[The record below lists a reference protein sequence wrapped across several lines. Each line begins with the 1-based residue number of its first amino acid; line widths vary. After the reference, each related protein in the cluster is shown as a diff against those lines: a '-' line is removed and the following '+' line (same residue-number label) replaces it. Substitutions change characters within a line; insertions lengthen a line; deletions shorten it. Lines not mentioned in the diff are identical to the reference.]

1 MGSVTVITSGKG
13 GVGKSTV
20 AVGLARALA
29 ERGRKVLLI
38 DCDSGLRSLDRLTGT
53 DKELVYDVSD
63 VLSGRCAPI
72 KAIYKCEV
80 NENLYMMPAAADA
93 DFVLSENSF
102 SKLVSLVRKYFD
114 AVFLDS
120 PAGVGRGFRSA
131 CLCADKALVVCN
143 ADPVCLRSTA
153 KVNSLLCGMGV
164 AKQRLII
171 NRFNK
176 SAFCTL
182 HGFDDLDSVIDEA
195 RIRLIGVIPEDYDF
209 VNSLIN
215 NIRKDKTDGFRA
227 CSRIAGRLEGID
239 VPLII
244 G

>member
-20 AVGLARALA
+20 SVGLARALA
-29 ERGRKVLLI
+29 DRGRKVLLI

-53 DKELVYDVSD
+53 DKELVYDLSD

-72 KAIYKCEV
+72 KAKYKCEV
-80 NENLYMMPAAADA
+80 SDNLYMMPAAD
-93 DFVLSENSF
+93 DSEFVLSENGF
-102 SKLVSLVRKYFD
+102 AKLVGLVRKYFD
-114 AVFLDS
+114 AVLLDS

-131 CLCADKALVVCN
+131 CMAADKALVVCT

-153 KVNSLLCGMGV
+153 KVNVMLREMGIN
-164 AKQRLII
+164 KQRLII
-171 NRFNK
+171 NRFNNN
-176 SAFCTL
+176 AFTAL

-209 VNSLIN
+209 VNSMIN
-215 NIRKDKTDGFRA
+215 NIRKDRTDGFRA

-244 G
+244 

>member
-20 AVGLARALA
+20 SVGLARALA
-29 ERGRKVLLI
+29 DRGRKVLLI

-53 DKELVYDVSD
+53 DKELVYDLSD

-80 NENLYMMPAAADA
+80 SENLYMMPAAD
-93 DFVLSENSF
+93 DSEFVLSENGF
-102 SKLVSLVRKYFD
+102 AKLVALVRKYFD
-114 AVFLDS
+114 AVLLDS
-120 PAGVGRGFRSA
+120 PAGIGPGFRSA
-131 CLCADKALVVCN
+131 CMAADKALVVCN

-153 KVNSLLCGMGV
+153 KVNSMLKEMGV
-164 AKQRLII
+164 SKQRLII
-171 NRFNK
+171 NRFNNA
-176 SAFCTL
+176 AFNAL
-182 HGFDDLDSVIDEA
+182 HGFDDLDRVIDEA

-209 VNSLIN
+209 VNSMIN
-215 NIRKDKTDGFRA
+215 NIRKDRTDGFRA

-244 G
+244 